1 MSDTQKDQAK
11 QAYDKQQEAVAAM
24 QAQALEAVKK
34 GQAATL
40 DAIRQ
45 WHEGMAKFAPAMPAA
60 PELPDEVKAGIGKPD
75 EIIDSVYDFASQLL
89 ELNKQFAHQLLEASA
104 PKSD

>member
-1 MSDTQKDQAK
+1 MSNTQTDAAK
-11 QAYDKQQEAVAAM
+11 QAHDKQQDAVEAM
-24 QAQALEAVKK
+24 QVQALEAVKK

-60 PELPDEVKAGIGKPD
+60 PKLPEEVKANIGKPD

-104 PKSD
+104 PKSE